1 MMGFV
6 QKIDTAT
13 GAKLAASALDW
24 WREAG
29 VDTLID
35 EQPRNW
41 LAPPPPSTNAAMRPA
56 MPAVAAAPVAV
67 PASPALPPVPLPA
80 TLAAFEPWR
89 LSDAAPDGSW
99 PGARIGAE
107 GRASSAL
114 MVMIEMP
121 ERDDTPGALLSGP
134 AGIVFDRMLAAI
146 GLDRASIYLA
156 PFCVVRPLSGRLSA
170 ADEAALAPAARAQV
184 QLAAPQCL
192 LVIGNAPSRA
202 IIGTDV
208 AAARGILHSIN
219 HEARE
224 TGGQKGAHPA
234 IRAVASFS
242 PRFLLE
248 RPAAKAE
255 AWKDL
260 QLVMKGL
267 M

>member
-1 MMGFV
+1 MMGMV

-13 GAKLAASALDW
+13 GARLAASALDW

-41 LAPPPPSTNAAMRPA
+41 LAPPPPSTNAAMPA
-56 MPAVAAAPVAV
+56 FAPAPVAV
-67 PASPALPPVPLPA
+67 PALAALPPVLLPA

-99 PGARIGAE
+99 PGVRIGAE
-107 GRASSAL
+107 GKASSAL

-121 ERDDTPGALLSGP
+121 ERDDTPSALLSGP

-170 ADEAALAPAARAQV
+170 ADEAALAPAARKQV

-234 IRAVASFS
+234 TRAVASFS